1 MSSSIGKALSVFVL
15 IGVVAGVSWVAAED
29 DPAPGCD
36 LEQSRR
42 VFMKCLPCHSAEAG
56 GPHVVGPN
64 LYGIIGRKA
73 GSVPDYK
80 YSSVFR
86 QVDFTWDRLNLDLYL
101 QDPARFVGGNWMPFT
116 GLKRLED
123 RQAVICYLEG
133 SGSD

>member
-1 MSSSIGKALSVFVL
+1 MSPSIGKVLSVFAL
-15 IGVVAGVSWVAAED
+15 IGVVWASQVAAED
-29 DPAPGCD
+29 DPAAACD
-36 LEQSRR
+36 LERGRR
-42 VFMKCLPCHSAEAG
+42 AYMKCLPCHSVEQG

-80 YSSVFR
+80 YSGPFRSV
-86 QVDFTWDRLNLDLYL
+86 DLTWERVNLDLYL
-101 QDPARFVGGNWMPFT
+101 TDPALFVGGNWMPFT
-116 GLKRLED
+116 GLKRPED

>member
-1 MSSSIGKALSVFVL
+1 VSSTTGKALSVFAL
-15 IGVVAGVSWVAAED
+15 IGLIVGVSWSAAEE
-29 DPAPGCD
+29 DPAAACD
-36 LEQSRR
+36 LESGRR
-42 VFMKCLPCHSAEAG
+42 TYMKCLPCHSSEKG

-80 YSSVFR
+80 YSGPFR
-86 QVDFTWDRLNLDLYL
+86 TLEFTWERANLDLYL
-101 QDPARFVGGNWMPFT
+101 QDPARFVGGNWMSFT

-123 RQAVICYLEG
+123 REAVICYLEG